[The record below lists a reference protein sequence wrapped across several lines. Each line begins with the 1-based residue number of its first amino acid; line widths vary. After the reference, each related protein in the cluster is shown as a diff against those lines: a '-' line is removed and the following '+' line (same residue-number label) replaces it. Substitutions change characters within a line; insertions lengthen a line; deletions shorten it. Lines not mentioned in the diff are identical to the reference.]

1 MLVNGIQKEI
11 EPFGNKLKMPIG
23 EYTKL
28 LVQKEQEYKELFG
41 EEEFNDMRKRSYETK
56 ETYLEFMQKDMQDK
70 LKQY

>member
-11 EPFGNKLKMPIG
+11 EPFESRLKMPIG

>member
-1 MLVNGIQKEI
+1 MLVNGIQKET
-11 EPFGNKLKMPIG
+11 ELFGSKLKMPIG

-56 ETYLEFMQKDMQDK
+56 ETYLEFMQKDMLDK
-70 LKQY
+70 LRQY

>member
-1 MLVNGIQKEI
+1 MLINGIQKDI
-11 EPFGNKLKMPIG
+11 EPFVSKIKMPIG

>member
-11 EPFGNKLKMPIG
+11 EPFESRLKVPIG

-41 EEEFNDMRKRSYETK
+41 EEEFNDMRKRSYEKK

>member
-1 MLVNGIQKEI
+1 MLVNGIQKEV
-11 EPFGNKLKMPIG
+11 ESFGSKLKMPIG

>member
-1 MLVNGIQKEI
+1 
-11 EPFGNKLKMPIG
+11 MPIG

-41 EEEFNDMRKRSYETK
+41 EEEFNDMRKRSYETN

>member
-11 EPFGNKLKMPIG
+11 EPFESRLKMPIG

-56 ETYLEFMQKDMQDK
+56 ETYLEFMQKDMQNK
-70 LKQY
+70 LEQY